1 MKAILREGKK
11 VKGLRPNTIY
21 DIRVNPIKKIP
32 IRWMLRFELEVNIDG
47 VWIPFLQYRDL
58 DVFLKEWFVFQE
70 LPEQLKEQIRD
81 AIEEN
86 AGATVCIPSIEEQEE
101 MADNALNAVCAVL
114 EGEQ

>member
-1 MKAILREGKK
+1 MLLKPIEGLE
-11 VKGLRPNTIY
+11 VGQIYEVLVSDTTIWLDDNSY
-21 DIRVNPIKKIP
+21 DPVHDLKSPIKEYE
-32 IRWMLRFELEVNIDG
+32 LFENIFD
-47 VWIPFLQYRDL
+47 D
-58 DVFLKEWFVFQE
+58 WFVFQE